1 MTDTPTLPRRLE
13 RLMKERGFNQKS
25 LAEAAHLNETAV
37 RDILKGR
44 SRRPLHTTIIA
55 LARTL
60 ACEPEDLIG
69 GWRGTSALST
79 PGGGAATVPGTAT
92 IRELD
97 VRAAAGGNASIVEI
111 FEGGE
116 EEATR
121 ALYGFPAAG
130 FRELYGAPP
139 DEVRIL
145 EVVGDSMAPELW
157 PGQKVMVHLR
167 DRQPSPPGVF
177 VLWDGLGL
185 VIKRIEFLAQ
195 SDPPRLRISSD
206 NRQYAAYERTIDEVH
221 ILGRV
226 IGRWARL

>member
-1 MTDTPTLPRRLE
+1 M
-13 RLMKERGFNQKS
+13 
-25 LAEAAHLNETAV
+25 
-37 RDILKGR
+37 
-44 SRRPLHTTIIA
+44 
-55 LARTL
+55 
-60 ACEPEDLIG
+60 
-69 GWRGTSALST
+69 
-79 PGGGAATVPGTAT
+79 
-92 IRELD
+92 
-97 VRAAAGGNASIVEI
+97 VEI

-139 DEVRIL
+139 EEVRIL
-145 EVVGDSMAPELW
+145 EVVGDSMTPELW

-185 VIKRIEFLAQ
+185 VIKRIELLAQ

-206 NRQYAAYERTIDEVH
+206 NRQYAVYERTIDEVH

>member
-1 MTDTPTLPRRLE
+1 
-13 RLMKERGFNQKS
+13 MKERGFNQKS
-25 LAEAAHLNETAV
+25 LAEAARLNETAV

-60 ACEPEDLIG
+60 ACEPEELIG
-69 GWRGTSALST
+69 GWRGTSSLGA
-79 PGGGAATVPGTAT
+79 PGSPLASSGSTAT

-97 VRAAAGGNASIVEI
+97 VRPAAGGNSSVVEI
-111 FEGGE
+111 LEGAE

-121 ALYGFPAAG
+121 ALYGFPASG

-139 DEVRIL
+139 EEVRIL
-145 EVVGDSMAPELW
+145 EVVGDSMAPELF

-185 VIKRIEFLAQ
+185 VIKRIEFIAQ
-195 SDPPRLRISSD
+195 SEPPKLRITSD

>member
-1 MTDTPTLPRRLE
+1 
-13 RLMKERGFNQKS
+13 MKERGFNQKS
-25 LAEAAHLNETAV
+25 LAEAARLNETAV

-60 ACEPEDLIG
+60 ACEPEELIG
-69 GWRGTSALST
+69 GWRGTSSLGA
-79 PGGGAATVPGTAT
+79 PGSPLASSGSTAT

-97 VRAAAGGNASIVEI
+97 VRPAAGGNSSVVEI
-111 FEGGE
+111 LEGAE

-121 ALYGFPAAG
+121 ALYGFPESG

-139 DEVRIL
+139 EEVRIL
-145 EVVGDSMAPELW
+145 EVVGDSMAPELF

-185 VIKRIEFLAQ
+185 VIKRIEFIAQ
-195 SDPPRLRISSD
+195 SEPPKLRITSD

>member
-1 MTDTPTLPRRLE
+1 MSDTLPRRLE
-13 RLMKERGFNQKS
+13 RLMRERGFNQKS
-25 LAEAAHLNETAV
+25 LAEAARLNETAV

-44 SRRPLHTTIIA
+44 SRRPLHTTILA

-60 ACEPEDLIG
+60 ACEPEELVG
-69 GWRGTSALST
+69 GWRGTSGLVQP
-79 PGGGAATVPGTAT
+79 PGGATLPAGGATAT

-97 VRAAAGGNASIVEI
+97 VRAAAGGDASLVEI
-111 FEGGE
+111 LEGAE
-116 EEATR
+116 EDATR
-121 ALYGFPAAG
+121 ALYGFPANG

-185 VIKRIEFLAQ
+185 VIKRIEFIAQ
-195 SDPPRLRISSD
+195 SEPPKVRISSD
-206 NRQYAAYERTIDEVH
+206 NRQYASYERTIEEVH